1 MVNGSVRAALVYSK
15 KEIADV
21 NSGDIATLVK
31 IRYALDILIILWYG
45 DYAINFMHINGLL
58 F

>member
-1 MVNGSVRAALVYSK
+1 MVYSK

-21 NSGDIATLVK
+21 NCAIILMHSNGDFATLVK
-31 IRYALDILIILWYG
+31 ILYALDILIILWYG